1 MKKTL
6 LLLLCLFSLNTFTY
20 ASFPITENSASEIS
34 NAISFQVDDDED
46 EPSLLVYILRGVLFF
61 LILGFGLYFLI
72 KAWLRAWRDNVRWVK
87 ILTYIVLA
95 ALLLILLFTVL
106 LSSIGY
112 GYGN

>member
-34 NAISFQVDDDED
+34 NAISFQVDED

>member
-1 MKKTL
+1 MKKPL

-20 ASFPITENSASEIS
+20 ASFPITENSGSDIS
-34 NAISFQVDDDED
+34 NAISFQVDDED

-61 LILGFGLYFLI
+61 LILAFGLYFLI
-72 KAWLRAWRDNVRWVK
+72 KAWLREWRDNVRWVK

-95 ALLLILLFTVL
+95 ALLLVLLFSL
-106 LSSIGY
+106 LLFSIGY

>member
-1 MKKTL
+1 MKKPL

-34 NAISFQVDDDED
+34 NAISFQVDED